1 MNARKFYLAPVA
13 VATVVGFTMFGQA
26 ALAQAPAAKP
36 AEMAKPADTAKP
48 ATPEQEMLKLS
59 QDGYMAVRAARGARV
74 DIFNGNIKG
83 ATDLL
88 AKATSSLA
96 AAKKDAPTFMVEV
109 KSGVDGKIVRD
120 TTSVDRANIVP
131 IDGQIVLA
139 DNYIDTPAKRAHI
152 DKANEHFAK
161 GRGKEARD
169 ELRLAEVDA
178 AFTRVL
184 MPIDSTAKNVAEAT
198 RLLGEKKYY
207 EANLALKAV
216 EDGLRIDTVA
226 LSEPV
231 KVAPAAP
238 KG

>member
-1 MNARKFYLAPVA
+1 MNARNFHLAPVA

-26 ALAQAPAAKP
+26 ALAQAPQAKP
-36 AEMAKPADTAKP
+36 AEMTKSAEMAKAPTA
-48 ATPEQEMLKLS
+48 EQALMKVS
-59 QDGYMAVRAARGARV
+59 QDGYMAVRAARGARM

-88 AKATSSLA
+88 ARANASLT
-96 AAKKDAPTFMVEV
+96 AAKKDAPMFIVEV
-109 KSGVDGKIVRD
+109 KTGMDGKVVKD
-120 TTSVDRANIVP
+120 TTSVDRANLVP

-152 DKANEHFAK
+152 DKANEHFSK
-161 GRGKEARD
+161 GRAKEGRD

-184 MPIDSTAKNVAEAT
+184 MPIDATAKNVAEAT

-231 KVAPAAP
+231 KAASP